1 MDYSFPSSPGSF
13 FLFYFDDLPPFVS
26 PAMGTDVMRENR
38 FVTLRT
44 QGSAHGIQPIMRP
57 ALIPS

>member
-1 MDYSFPSSPGSF
+1 MDWGAKSPPMASTAIFIKYPFPSSPRSF
-13 FLFYFDDLPPFVS
+13 FLFYLDDLPPFVS

-44 QGSAHGIQPIMRP
+44 
-57 ALIPS
+57 